1 MKTEE
6 NIVTFINNL
15 EAENQDIECK
25 QCKRILPKDLWST
38 YSAFANTHG
47 GKIILGITEIKNIE
61 KNINLKLQVLKT
73 QLKYVMI
80 FGHVYQILIK

>member
-47 GKIILGITEIKNIE
+47 GKFILGITEIKNIE

>member
-15 EAENQDIECK
+15 EAEHQDIECK

>member
-61 KNINLKLQVLKT
+61 KNINLKLQLLKT

>member
-73 QLKYVMI
+73 QLKNVMI
-80 FGHVYQILIK
+80 FGHVYQILIN